1 MKKKIYFRTCD
12 HQEEQKK
19 QLFSAIEKEHSN
31 IGYYTLPAQDI
42 NHILDFCKNFDE
54 AIENIVVLGI
64 GGSSLGAKAIY
75 EFLKPVKTSKRKL
88 YFFESTDPLNIMEIL
103 SQIDLKKSH
112 FLVISKSGTTVE
124 TISIFK
130 YLYAKEKNALKYTF
144 ITDENSALDK
154 FAKEIGSKRF
164 YLPANVGGRFSVL
177 SVVGLLPLA
186 LCGVDIKELLK
197 GANQVKESFF
207 NDGYLKELLL
217 NKAIFYAK
225 YHTTYNIN
233 CLFAYSET
241 LRYFTEWYV
250 QLWGE
255 SLGKKQ
261 CNSAFHVGVT
271 PIGLIGPKDQHS
283 FLQLI
288 VEGTRDK
295 SVTFIKIDDFENEL
309 KVPELIL
316 PHLESLNI
324 LNNITFHDL
333 ITMQSDSVIEALLK
347 QDDIP
352 LDEIIIKRVDE
363 ECIGELIYY
372 YELLTSLVGQLINVD
387 TYNQPGVESGKIIL
401 KNKLNKKA
409 NND

>member
-1 MKKKIYFRTCD
+1 MKNKIHFDVCVG
-12 HQEEQKK
+12 QSEEKK
-19 QLFSAIEKEHSN
+19 QLLNAIENERTD
-31 IGYYTLPAQDI
+31 IGYYSLPEQNID
-42 NHILDFCKNFDE
+42 NILTYAASFD
-54 AIENIVVLGI
+54 ANIENIVVLGI

-75 EFLKPVKTSKRKL
+75 EFLKPVKIPTRKL
-88 YFFESTDPLNIMEIL
+88 LFFESTDPLNIMDIL
-103 SQIDLKKSH
+103 SKIDLAKSH

-130 YLYAKEKNALKYTF
+130 YLYAQQSEHSFYTF
-144 ITDENSALDK
+144 ITDKESSLDK
-154 FAKEIGSKRF
+154 FAMEIGSKVF
-164 YLPANVGGRFSVL
+164 YLPSNVGGRFSVL

-186 LCGVDIKELLK
+186 LCGVDIQSLLK
-197 GANQVKESFF
+197 GANAVKESFF
-207 NDGYLKELLL
+207 NDGYLQESLL
-217 NKAIFYAK
+217 NKAIYYSK

-261 CNSAFHVGVT
+261 RNSAFHVGVT

-295 SVTFIKIDDFENEL
+295 SVTFIKIEDFENEL
-309 KVPELIL
+309 KIPALTL
-316 PHLESLNI
+316 AHLESLDV
-324 LNNITFHDL
+324 LNGITFHDL
-333 ITMQSDSVIEALLK
+333 ITMQSDSVIEAL
-347 QDDIP
+347 QEQGDIP
-352 LDEIIIKRVDE
+352 LDEILIKRVDE
-363 ECIGELIYY
+363 ESIGELIYY

-401 KNKLNKKA
+401 KNKLKRKN
-409 NND
+409 